1 MLTNKFF
8 NKYIKFEKTIE
19 DLFFDSSSG
28 FFHEMADQ
36 DGDGNFTHYNVP
48 KFIIDAL
55 FDPDNL
61 DMTFYSKFSER
72 WLNKTGGNSYSTD
85 IDGNLVNPSDL
96 GNLVQQTI
104 DYFYQKWDNL
114 YYLYYT
120 IVMGEDYNPIENY
133 SSKEKT
139 TYNSLK
145 DELVKTG
152 VERNSQK
159 QKIKQK
165 PMKTITRV
173 SDEYGTK
180 NQGTG
185 LYEGGIKDK
194 TQFNRK
200 YKSTDISG
208 STGNNAKPFVSTDEK
223 GIAGMNS
230 SGTFGSSDAS
240 DIPASGGISGYAQS
254 DMNIHTEMGEHSQ
267 TYEDVSPDNVSLP
280 YEETERTGKHSSTS
294 EFGGDIQ
301 NGAVVQGDLQI
312 ITELDDTENYNEL
325 SFRPD
330 ANNDP
335 RKDTNTRTGNVE
347 VEKTGNIGVMTAS
360 QMLESAWNGEQARNF
375 IETVIQDVAD
385 FISLK
390 CY

>member
-28 FFHEMADQ
+28 IFSEMAGT
-36 DGDGNFTHYNVP
+36 DGDGNFNHYNVP
-48 KFIIDAL
+48 KFIIDGL

-61 DMTFYSKFSER
+61 DMTFYGKFSER
-72 WLNKTGGNSYSTD
+72 WLNKTSGNSYSID
-85 IDGNLVNPSDL
+85 LDGNLVNPSDL
-96 GNLVQQTI
+96 GNLVQQMI
-104 DYFYQKWDNL
+104 DYFYKKWDNL

-120 IVMGEDYNPIENY
+120 IIMGTDYNPIENY
-133 SSKEKT
+133 ASYEKT

-145 DELVKTG
+145 DELVKSGT
-152 VERNSQK
+152 ETNAQN
-159 QKIKQK
+159 QEIKQK
-165 PMKTITRV
+165 PMKTVTKV

-194 TQFNRK
+194 TSFNRD
-200 YKSTDISG
+200 YTDTSVSG
-208 STGNNAKPFVSTDEK
+208 TTSGGTTTPFKITEEK
-223 GIAGMNS
+223 QIAGLNS
-230 SGTFGSSDAS
+230 STYANSDKTVRDETGTKSVAHKDGLTS
-240 DIPASGGISGYAQS
+240 
-254 DMNIHTEMGEHSQ
+254 T
-267 TYEDVSPDNVSLP
+267 
-280 YEETERTGKHSSTS
+280 EETERTGKHSSTS
-294 EFGGDIQ
+294 EFGGDVQ
-301 NGAVVQGDLQI
+301 NGAVVQGDFQT
-312 ITELDDTENYNEL
+312 ITSLDKNTNYNEL
-325 SFRPD
+325 SFT
-330 ANNDP
+330 N
-335 RKDTNTRTGNVE
+335 RKDTNTRTGNFE

-375 IETVIQDVAD
+375 IETVLQDVAD

>member
-1 MLTNKFF
+1 MLKIKEY
-8 NKYIKFEKTIE
+8 NKYIRFDKSIE
-19 DLFFDSSSG
+19 DLYDDSGTGIFESMQNQGIVHIPAFLSVL
-28 FFHEMADQ
+28 AP
-36 DGDGNFTHYNVP
+36 TS
-48 KFIIDAL
+48 
-55 FDPDNL
+55 L
-61 DMTFYSKFSER
+61 DLMLQNRFGER
-72 WLNKTGGNSYSTD
+72 WLNRMGAGEYSVVNDT
-85 IDGNLVNPSDL
+85 LVNPATLDH
-96 GNLVQQTI
+96 LVNQITMT
-104 DYFYQKWDNL
+104 YYRKWDNL
-114 YYLYYT
+114 LYLYMLE
-120 IVMGEDYNPIENY
+120 MGEDYNPIENY

-139 TYNSLK
+139 TYNNVTDTLT
-145 DELVKTG
+145 KTG

-159 QKIKQK
+159 QNIKQK
-165 PMKTITRV
+165 PMKTVTRV

-194 TQFNRK
+194 TQYKRK
-200 YKSTDISG
+200 YKSTDLSG

-254 DMNIHTEMGEHSQ
+254 DMNIHTEMGERSQ
-267 TYEDVSPDNVSLP
+267 TYEDISPDNVNLP
-280 YEETERTGKHSSTS
+280 FEETERTGKHSSTS

-301 NGAVVQGDLQI
+301 NGAVVQGDLQT
-312 ITELDDTENYNEL
+312 ITELDPELNYNEL

-335 RKDTNTRTGNVE
+335 RKDTNVKSGNFE

-360 QMLESAWNGEQARNF
+360 QMLESAWNGEIERNLVD
-375 IETVIQDVAD
+375 VILQDVAD